1 MHAFPS
7 GWHDVASVER
17 WSVDR
22 TGGILIT
29 VKSCLSKDS
38 QRENKQM
45 KASELWYP
53 RE

>member
-7 GWHDVASVER
+7 HGVASVEC
-17 WSVDR
+17 WTVDK

-29 VKSCLSKDS
+29 VTSCFSKDI

-45 KASELWYP
+45 KASELWYQ